1 MQHVYEHPSGVL
13 LHVQFEPA
21 ESAKAGFEARLMR
34 ITDVRVADTA
44 TYEPTGPN
52 LAPMLHTTYT
62 VDVNMNVDTFLA
74 DIAKEILDVPL
85 K

>member
-21 ESAKAGFEARLMR
+21 KGTTLMR

-62 VDVNMNVDTFLA
+62 VDVNMQVDTFLA